1 MNKIISYYFLITLK
15 LKLKFQND
23 GVRQRQP
30 SSRRSLEESFYSVK
44 HIPKK
49 LYPLPIGTQHLLFVL
64 TFFLS
69 ISLIVIVLEKILP
82 EPQLIESEGLF
93 PKRFVAER
101 ARAHIV
107 NLTSIGPHVAG
118 SYENEVLAVKFLT
131 NVINNIIREA
141 NENHKIVLDI
151 TKHSGAFPL
160 TFLDGFTNVYQN
172 VQNVIVKLG
181 PQRPSQHSLLLN
193 CHFDTFVQSPGGSDD
208 AAACAVMLE
217 ILRVMSRSS
226 KLLKNNIIFLFNGA
240 EENILQ
246 VNEQNNENYF
256 AKFKIFF
263 CS

>member
-1 MNKIISYYFLITLK
+1 M
-15 LKLKFQND
+15 D
-23 GVRQRQP
+23 GIRQRQHL
-30 SSRRSLEESFYSVK
+30 SRRSLDENFYSAK

-49 LYPLPIGTQHLLFVL
+49 LYPLPNGTQHLLFVL

-69 ISLIVIVLEKILP
+69 VSLIVIVLEKILP

-93 PKRFVAER
+93 PERFVAER
-101 ARAHIV
+101 ARAHVV
-107 NLTSIGPHVAG
+107 NLTSIGPRVAG
-118 SYENEVLAVKFLT
+118 SYENEILAVRYLT
-131 NVINNIIREA
+131 TAINGIIRDA

-160 TFLDGFTNVYQN
+160 TFLDGFTSVYQN

-181 PQRPSQHSLLLN
+181 PQRPSRHSLLLN
-193 CHFDTFVQSPGGSDD
+193 CHFDTFIQSPGGSDD

-217 ILRVMSRSS
+217 VLRVMSRSP

-246 VNEQNNENYF
+246 VNIMLDI
-256 AKFKIFF
+256 KTILIR
-263 CS
+263 